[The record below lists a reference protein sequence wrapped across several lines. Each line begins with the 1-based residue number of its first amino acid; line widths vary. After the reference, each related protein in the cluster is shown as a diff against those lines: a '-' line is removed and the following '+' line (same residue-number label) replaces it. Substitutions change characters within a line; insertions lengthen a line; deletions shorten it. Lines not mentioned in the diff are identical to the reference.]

1 MNDIENVK
9 GRESIVRIKGKQFYL
24 APNQVVYYDPN
35 GISEF
40 SSYIEMHLNEIKD
53 WFHENDYEFCY
64 IPDICKHFTNEQIH
78 YLFPNW
84 EGNDVALLGS
94 DLLKSWLVKQ
104 YSKIGAGFL
113 RLENA
118 LNKTYKHFALIPF
131 STMSWEEQ
139 MKLHKPFLFERLND
153 FSQSH
158 DDQIR
163 FSISKAGENDA
174 LYSVFEKKMSF
185 ADNNFSDEE
194 ISAEIKRFVEQ
205 LHTDGFKEFVLRC
218 MVPIEEKL
226 SRIIISPKY
235 EIVLPDY
242 GNKNIELSPLPKAVF
257 LLFLKHPE
265 GLYFKDLV
273 DYKDELHGIYE
284 KITNRTSSMVIGD
297 SIDKVTDPTQNAINE
312 KCSRI
317 REAFLKQM
325 DEKLA
330 KSYYITGFKSERKRI
345 ALPRNLVVWQ
355 CDL

>member
-1 MNDIENVK
+1 MNDIEKVK
-9 GRESIVRIKGKQFYL
+9 DRESTVRIKGKQFYL
-24 APNQVVYYDPN
+24 APNQVVYYDPS

-40 SSYIEMHLNEIKD
+40 SSYIEMHLDEIKD
-53 WFHENDYEFCY
+53 WFHAIDYEFCY
-64 IPDICKHFTNEQIH
+64 IPDICKHFTNEQIL

-84 EGNDVALLGS
+84 KGDDVALLGN

-104 YSKIGAGFL
+104 YSKTGAGFL
-113 RLENA
+113 RLENV
-118 LNKTYKHFALIPF
+118 LNKTYKHFAFVPF
-131 STMSWEEQ
+131 DTMSWEEQ
-139 MKLHKPFLFERLND
+139 MKLYKPILFESLNEC
-153 FSQSH
+153 SLNH

-163 FSISKAGENDA
+163 LAGENDT
-174 LYSVFEKKMSF
+174 LYSVFEKKMSL

-205 LHTDGFKEFVLRC
+205 VHTKGFKEFVLRC
-218 MVPIEEKL
+218 MVPVEEKL
-226 SRIIISPKY
+226 SRIVVSPKY

-242 GNKNIELSPLPKAVF
+242 GNKIIEMSPLPKAVF

-273 DYKDELHGIYE
+273 DYKDELRGIYE

-325 DEKLA
+325 DERLA
-330 KSYYITGFKSERKRI
+330 KSYHITGFKSERKRI
-345 ALPRNLVVWQ
+345 TLPRNLVVWQ